1 MIHAKKDKYILRMDY
16 KIFLLLQMI
25 CIIFLIFQ
33 IK

>member
-1 MIHAKKDKYILRMDY
+1 MIYAKKDKYILRMDY

-25 CIIFLIFQ
+25 CIIFLIFK